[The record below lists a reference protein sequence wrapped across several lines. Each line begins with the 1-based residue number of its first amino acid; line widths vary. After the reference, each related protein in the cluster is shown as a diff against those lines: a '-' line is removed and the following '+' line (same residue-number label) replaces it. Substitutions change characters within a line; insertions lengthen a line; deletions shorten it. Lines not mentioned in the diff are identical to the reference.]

1 MKFRALVA
9 MMLLAGCATTAQ
21 QEKLTDRQIAMVMR
35 VVNIAEIRESEI
47 ARDKSGNAAVREF
60 AQMLINEHEAQNNKT
75 ESDLSRVDINSE
87 DTMLS
92 RQLDAASG
100 AAADR
105 LRGLTG
111 AALDRAYV
119 DRQVDA
125 HQSALSLI
133 DSTLVPQARK
143 KIIKDQLATLRK
155 MIETH
160 LTRVKQLQS
169 SLPK

>member
-1 MKFRALVA
+1 MKFRTLAA
-9 MMLLAGCATTAQ
+9 MMLFAGCATTGQ

-47 ARDKSGNAAVREF
+47 ARDKSGNTAVREF

-75 ESDLSRVDINSE
+75 ESELSRRDINSE

-92 RQLDAASG
+92 RQLDATSG

-119 DRQVDA
+119 DRQADA

-133 DSTLVPQARK
+133 DSKLAPQARK
-143 KIIKDQLATLRK
+143 KIVKEQLTALRK

-160 LTRVKQLQS
+160 LTRAKQLRS
-169 SLPK
+169 SLPQ

>member
-1 MKFRALVA
+1 MKFRILIA
-9 MMLLAGCATTAQ
+9 MMLLAACATAPQ

-35 VVNIAEIRESEI
+35 VLNLGEVRESEI
-47 ARDKSGNAAVREF
+47 ARDKSGNASVREF
-60 AQMLINEHEAQNNKT
+60 AQMLINDHDAQNNKT
-75 ESDLSRVDINSE
+75 ESELSRVNINSE

-105 LRGLTG
+105 LRAVTA

-133 DSTLVPQARK
+133 DSTLAPQARK
-143 KIIKDQLATLRK
+143 K
-155 MIETH
+155 
-160 LTRVKQLQS
+160 
-169 SLPK
+169 